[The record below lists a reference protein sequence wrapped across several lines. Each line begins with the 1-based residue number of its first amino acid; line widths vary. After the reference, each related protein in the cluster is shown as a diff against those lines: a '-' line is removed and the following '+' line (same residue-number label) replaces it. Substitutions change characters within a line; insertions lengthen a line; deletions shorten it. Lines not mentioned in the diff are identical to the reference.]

1 MIWAQTRFWAEPD
14 AWHVCRVDGPFLG
27 SEALSCGLVRKH
39 ELRSKY
45 LPHFPGVYFPAGMQ
59 PTFAERVEAAWLWSH
74 RQGVICG
81 LSAARLWGAKW
92 IDDAQPVE
100 LIWPNARPPRGIS
113 TSASLLTVV
122 EMATLNGI
130 PVTSLAR
137 TAFDLA
143 RRRPL
148 QIAVE
153 RVDALGNSAP
163 FTAMGVMAI
172 AGMHPGVRG
181 IRQVER
187 VLDLHDPGA
196 QSPKETW
203 LRLVVLRAGF
213 PRPRT
218 QIPVAR
224 YYLDMGWEDPKVALE
239 YDGDQHRTDKAQ
251 FARDVVRLEEL
262 AAMGWT
268 VVRVVAGTPTSE
280 VVRRVRRAWES
291 STLR

>member
-1 MIWAQTRFWAEPD
+1 MRPNFAQ
-14 AWHVCRVDGPFLG
+14 
-27 SEALSCGLVRKH
+27 
-39 ELRSKY
+39 
-45 LPHFPGVYFPAGMQ
+45 
-59 PTFAERVEAAWLWSH
+59 RVEAAWLWSH
-74 RQGVICG
+74 RQGVVAG
-81 LSAARLWGAKW
+81 LTAARLWGAKW

-113 TSASLLTVV
+113 TSAPLLAVV

-163 FTAMGVMAI
+163 FTAMDVTAI

-187 VLDLHDPGA
+187 VLDIHDPGA

-203 LRLVVLRAGF
+203 LRLVVMRAGF

-251 FARDVVRLEEL
+251 FARDVIRLEEL
-262 AAMGWT
+262 ADLGWT